1 MTEPVRWGFLGA
13 GWIAAKALAPAVH
26 QTPNA
31 VLHAVAARDAG
42 RAQAL
47 GPAGPVYP
55 RYADL
60 LADPDVDAVYVAL
73 ANHQHRPWVVSAL
86 EAGKH
91 VLCEKPLGLTAV
103 EVAQMVAAAEAA
115 DRLLVEASFY
125 RWHPQIRLVQRLLA
139 EDTVG
144 RVCHVAAGFTFAGVG
159 GGNYRLD
166 ADMGG
171 GALYD
176 VGCYAISAALWAF
189 GESPTEVAATATLG
203 PTGVDLTTEALLTFP
218 GGSAEIRAS
227 IDEPP
232 RQWLIVTGEA
242 GEVELPE
249 SAYTAWWGADTEV
262 LVSDGRGTERI
273 PVPATDSYR
282 LMVEDVSTAV
292 QGGPAYLLPVR
303 ESLETARVIDA
314 AFAAARSGEPVR
326 P

>member
-13 GWIAAKALAPAVH
+13 GWIAARALAPAVH
-26 QTPNA
+26 QSPNA
-31 VLHAVAARDAG
+31 VLHAVAARDAE

-60 LADPDVDAVYVAL
+60 LADPDVEAVYIAL
-73 ANHQHRPWVVSAL
+73 ANHQHRPWAVSAL

-91 VLCEKPLGLTAV
+91 VLCEKPLGLSAA
-103 EVAQMVAAAEAA
+103 EVAEMAAAATSA
-115 DRLLVEASFY
+115 GRLLVEASFY
-125 RWHPQIRLVQRLLA
+125 RWHPQVRLVQRLIA
-139 EDTVG
+139 DG
-144 RVCHVAAGFTFAGVG
+144 SIGPVCHVAAGFTFAGVA

-166 ADMGG
+166 AELGG

-189 GESPTEVAATATLG
+189 GELPAEVAAKARLG
-203 PTGVDLTTEALLTFP
+203 PTGVDLTTEAVLTFP

-262 LVSDGRGTERI
+262 LLSDGRGTERI

-292 QGGPAYLLPVR
+292 RGGAAYLLPVG
-303 ESLETARVIDA
+303 ESLHTARVIDA
-314 AFAAARSGEPVR
+314 AFAAARSGEPVS